1 MIGRIEKVPLR
12 EVWKKEAKDFTTWLY
27 DNIEVLAEEI
37 DIDLT
42 AIEKEKSVGV
52 FFADIVAEDGA
63 GEKVIIEN
71 QLEKTNHAH
80 LGQILTYISNL
91 EAKIAIW
98 ISSKPCPEHERAI
111 EWLNEAGV
119 DVDFYLIQI
128 EAYRI
133 GNSEPA
139 PKFTIVTG
147 PSEKDKA
154 VGQEKKELAERH
166 KKRLEFWQE
175 LLEKSKSRTA
185 LHSNISPCIY
195 SWIGAG
201 SGKRGITYNYVIT
214 KNHGQIEV
222 YIDRGKGSDEE
233 NKMIFDKLFSHK
245 EDIENI
251 FGESLEWQK
260 LEDRRASR
268 IKKVYTYAGISDR
281 DKWGRLQDNMISGM
295 IKLEEALKAHINSLN
310 I

>member
-1 MIGRIEKVPLR
+1 
-12 EVWKKEAKDFTTWLY
+12 
-27 DNIEVLAEEI
+27 
-37 DIDLT
+37 
-42 AIEKEKSVGV
+42 
-52 FFADIVAEDGA
+52 
-63 GEKVIIEN
+63 
-71 QLEKTNHAH
+71 
-80 LGQILTYISNL
+80 
-91 EAKIAIW
+91 
-98 ISSKPCPEHERAI
+98 
-111 EWLNEAGV
+111 
-119 DVDFYLIQI
+119 
-128 EAYRI
+128 
-133 GNSEPA
+133 
-139 PKFTIVTG
+139 
-147 PSEKDKA
+147 
-154 VGQEKKELAERH
+154 
-166 KKRLEFWQE
+166 
-175 LLEKSKSRTA
+175 